1 MKAKL
6 LGAVSAAALM
16 GWVSGANA
24 QGPMQ
29 LTDTQLDVVTSG
41 NAGVSATVENAA
53 LVAVAITLF
62 DFGGTAPSHDVAAI
76 AAAFVPL
83 GTETHQA
90 SVSAFAN

>member
-29 LTDTQLDVVTSG
+29 LTEAQLDGITAGSM
-41 NAGVSATVENAA
+41 AGVSATVVGPGFAVVHGTISASNDFAFAA
-53 LVAVAITLF
+53 IHATFTGLLALASHAVA
-62 DFGGTAPSHDVAAI
+62 P
-76 AAAFVPL
+76 
-83 GTETHQA
+83 
-90 SVSAFAN
+90 

>member
-41 NAGVSATVENAA
+41 NAGVSITVENAA
-53 LVAVAITLF
+53 LAAVAITLF
-62 DFGGTAPSHDVAAI
+62 DNAEVSEVANI
-76 AAAFVPL
+76 RAAFVPL

-90 SVSAFAN
+90 SVAAFVN

>member
-29 LTDTQLDVVTSG
+29 LTEAQLDGITAGSA
-41 NAGVSATVENAA
+41 AGVSATVVGPGAFAFGNF
-53 LVAVAITLF
+53 VA
-62 DFGGTAPSHDVAAI
+62 TAFNHSAFAAI
-76 AAAFVPL
+76 AATTFAGHL
-83 GTETHQA
+83 TLD
-90 SVSAFAN
+90 AFAVVP

>member
-29 LTDTQLDVVTSG
+29 LTEAQLDGITAGSL
-41 NAGVSATVENAA
+41 AGVSATV
-53 LVAVAITLF
+53 VGPGVGVFHGTITAGNDLAF
-62 DFGGTAPSHDVAAI
+62 AAI
-76 AAAFVPL
+76 HATFTRNIVLDAFVVVP
-83 GTETHQA
+83 
-90 SVSAFAN
+90 

>member
-29 LTDTQLDVVTSG
+29 LTEAQLDGIT
-41 NAGVSATVENAA
+41 AGQDFAAVAATVVGGHATGSFFVAA
-53 LVAVAITLF
+53 HADFAVANIAASTFAGTLTLIAVAVNQ
-62 DFGGTAPSHDVAAI
+62 PS
-76 AAAFVPL
+76 P
-83 GTETHQA
+83 
-90 SVSAFAN
+90 